1 MKKGY
6 LKISRKIT
14 EWEFWQNPVAV
25 CLWVHLLFLA
35 EWRTGKEL
43 QPGELVTSIR
53 KLTTECRL
61 SPNTIKTYL
70 DLFERS
76 GQISIEYQKKGMK
89 ISILKFEE
97 YQFIQE
103 KNRQGQTQK
112 TGSMADRWNV

>member
-43 QPGELVTSIR
+43 QPGELITTIR
-53 KLTTECRL
+53 QLKTECGL
-61 SPNTIKTYL
+61 SVNTIKSYL
-70 DLFERS
+70 EQFENA
-76 GQISIEYQKKGMK
+76 GQISVERNKFGTK
-89 ISILKFEE
+89 ITILKFEE
-97 YQFIQE
+97 YQFIPE
-103 KNRQGQTQK
+103 KKGQGK
-112 TGSMADRWNV
+112 TGSMADRWKV